1 MPRPVRWAADMTRR
15 AQVDGLGPHAS
26 VTHLPL
32 GSESA
37 RGPPARAR
45 QASVLALDV
54 GPLTRC
60 PASNG
65 DPTACT
71 TGLAV
76 AVKNARA
83 PAPAAPRRCTPS
95 NVTLDERTRRATDNT
110 AVSARVR
117 SRSAPP
123 TTKPRPNEH
132 RRRTR
137 RRGSGRRS
145 SRSNRGYGP
154 VVADQSRA
162 RCTSRSK
169 TASVMA

>member
-95 NVTLDERTRRATDNT
+95 NVTLDE
-110 AVSARVR
+110 SARLTTPR
-117 SRSAPP
+117 SPCESAARPLGQRSLDQ
-123 TTKPRPNEH
+123 TSTGVGQGDV
-132 RRRTR
+132 
-137 RRGSGRRS
+137 GSGQRS